1 MTKELQAYIA
11 LRSFSEAL
19 KNNKVLDNDVVLEYD
34 TSEDDNIVTELLRER
49 ARKILGERQ
58 C

>member
-11 LRSFSEAL
+11 LRSFSDL

-34 TSEDDNIVTELLRER
+34 TSEDNNIVTELLRER
-49 ARKILGERQ
+49 ARRILGE
-58 C
+58 